1 MLAQRVAT
9 ALIGAPV
16 ILGLIVWGGVVAYSI
31 AVAII
36 LAAAALE
43 FFAATDPD
51 PPPPGK
57 RSPLPLG
64 LDRLLGQRLPAL
76 LGQRLPALL
85 GTAAIALLV
94 AAAHNGVDWWTGALV
109 LTIFLTFLA
118 LILQGDTQAG
128 LRDWLW
134 VTGGAVYVGFLGSH
148 LILLRHLDDGRE
160 WVAIAIFATW
170 ATDTTAYFV
179 GRTVG
184 HIQITPNISPNKTL
198 EGSLAGLVGGFGSVL
213 FLNWL
218 TGLRVDLADII
229 PIALLLPLV
238 AQIGD
243 LAESLLKR
251 SVGVK
256 DTGALIPG
264 HGGFLDRLD
273 SILFT
278 APLVYYL
285 VTWVIL

>member
-9 ALIGAPV
+9 ALIGVPV

-43 FFAATDPD
+43 FFAATDPA

-64 LDRLLGQRLPAL
+64 LDRLLE
-76 LGQRLPALL
+76 QRLPALL

-94 AAAHNGVDWWTGALV
+94 AGAHNGGDWWTGALV
-109 LTIFLTFLA
+109 LTLFLTFLI
-118 LILQGDTQAG
+118 LILQGDTEAG

-148 LILLRHLDDGRE
+148 LVLLRHLDDGRQ
-160 WVAIAIFATW
+160 WVAIVILATW
-170 ATDTTAYFV
+170 ATDTAAYFV
-179 GRTVG
+179 GRAIG
-184 HIQITPNISPNKTL
+184 RIHITPNISPNKTL
-198 EGSLAGLVGGFGSVL
+198 EGSLAGLVGGFGAVL

-218 TGLRVDLADII
+218 TGLQADFADII

-285 VTWVIL
+285 VRWVIL

>member
-9 ALIGAPV
+9 ALIGLPA
-16 ILGLIVWGGVVAYSI
+16 ILGLIVWGGVIAYSI

-43 FFAATDPD
+43 FFATTDPA

-64 LDRLLGQRLPAL
+64 LDHLLKQRFPV
-76 LGQRLPALL
+76 LL
-85 GTAAIALLV
+85 GTAAIVLLV
-94 AAAHNGVDWWTGALV
+94 AAAHNGSDWWTGALV

-118 LILQGDTQAG
+118 LILQGDIQAG

-134 VTGGAVYVGFLGSH
+134 VTGGAVYIGFLGSH
-148 LILLRHLDDGRE
+148 LVLLRHLDDGRE
-160 WVAIAIFATW
+160 WVAIAILATW
-170 ATDTTAYFV
+170 ATDTAAYFV

-184 HIQITPNISPNKTL
+184 RIHITPNISPNKTL

-278 APLVYYL
+278 APLVYYF
-285 VTWVIL
+285 VTWVLL